1 MATAPIP
8 PAPAA
13 PIARETKAPPRTV
26 PFRPG
31 DMPAVVEEKTGRL
44 PFRVSLVL
52 VWYMRALAIVYLGV
66 GIAQWAVIIGLI
78 SWNGVMLTEMTLPLQ
93 AGTIYFAV
101 VDLVAAIGLWLMA
114 PWGGVVWLLSCMSR
128 VMLHTAFMTTFG
140 QENVMVAIQI
150 LSILLYLLL
159 TFLADR
165 EERLRQ

>member
-8 PAPAA
+8 SAGRDA
-13 PIARETKAPPRTV
+13 KAPPRTV
-26 PFRPG
+26 PFRPS
-31 DMPAVVEEKTGRL
+31 DVTVVEEKIGRL

-52 VWYMRALAIVYLGV
+52 VWYMRTLAIVYLAM
-66 GIAQWAVIIGLI
+66 GIAQWAVIIGLV
-78 SWNGVMLTEMTLPLQ
+78 SWNGATLTEMTLPLQ

-128 VMLHTAFMTTFG
+128 VMLHTAFMNTFG

>member
-1 MATAPIP
+1 MATAPN
-8 PAPAA
+8 PASGRDA
-13 PIARETKAPPRTV
+13 KAPPRTV

-31 DMPAVVEEKTGRL
+31 DLPLAAEISSRL

-52 VWYMRALAIVYLGV
+52 VWYMRTLAIVYLAM
-66 GIAQWAVIIGLI
+66 GIAQWAVIIGLV
-78 SWNGVMLTEMTLPLQ
+78 SWNGATLTEMTLPLQ
-93 AGTIYFAV
+93 TGTVYFAV